1 MSRFPLKIAAVAGL
15 AVLGFSAVSAQQH
28 WPRFRGAEGGV
39 AAADPRLPDTWGP
52 EENVAWRLDVP
63 GRSWSSP
70 VVWDNHV
77 FVLTAVNTVEAERLK
92 PVSEY
97 VARSAG
103 GPMTFRDIASSSDPH
118 RWVLYDV
125 DLRTGR
131 VRWEREVARAVPA
144 QSAHLKS
151 SFASE
156 TPVTDGERVFFYVGH
171 LGLFAFD
178 LEGAPLWS
186 QPMTAHEMLTG
197 FGTAKSP
204 VVDDRHVYVVHDN
217 EEQSFIAAF
226 DKATGAERWRVDR
239 EETSNWTTPYVWR
252 NELRTEIVTA
262 GSGGVWSYGVDGAVL
277 WHLTGMSS
285 FAVPSPFSTDGL
297 LYVTSGYT
305 GSDLRPAY
313 AIRPGASG
321 DITLAPGATS
331 NAFIVWSDPRLGAF
345 HPSALVYGGCYY
357 QLHDRGFL
365 TCNDPETG
373 EEIYGRQRVATDAS
387 GFTASPWAYNGKV
400 FALSEDG
407 DTYVIKAGPEF
418 EVLGKN
424 SLGEMALA
432 TPAVAGG
439 SLIIRTATALYRI
452 GADD

>member
-1 MSRFPLKIAAVAGL
+1 
-15 AVLGFSAVSAQQH
+15 
-28 WPRFRGAEGGV
+28 
-39 AAADPRLPDTWGP
+39 
-52 EENVAWRLDVP
+52 
-63 GRSWSSP
+63 
-70 VVWDNHV
+70 
-77 FVLTAVNTVEAERLK
+77 
-92 PVSEY
+92 
-97 VARSAG
+97 
-103 GPMTFRDIASSSDPH
+103 
-118 RWVLYDV
+118 
-125 DLRTGR
+125 
-131 VRWEREVARAVPA
+131 
-144 QSAHLKS
+144 
-151 SFASE
+151 
-156 TPVTDGERVFFYVGH
+156 
-171 LGLFAFD
+171 
-178 LEGAPLWS
+178 
-186 QPMTAHEMLTG
+186 MTAHEMLTG

-217 EEQSFIAAF
+217 EEKSFIAAY
-226 DKATGAERWRVDR
+226 DKATGEERWRVDR